1 MEAFMPRDV
10 KRPAEA
16 ESRPSSFSSLLLG
29 WTQQGIDSFL
39 ATQRILADFAT
50 RRSTG
55 MLESLREGASDSKNS
70 PIAILTELAVE
81 GTANLTE
88 AQRVLLNLV
97 EQENGIVMG
106 GVIERVGGS
115 AAAVT
120 LAKRLRRGIDTLVEM
135 QQEFLTIAGKHAQE
149 RLKKGTAIDGAC
161 LVDAARES
169 MDNLV
174 KAQKK
179 LMDIVV
185 QEEPKSKGRE
195 SDEGKKTEVF
205 ELVREAAASFIDA
218 QKSLLDLAGQEV
230 NVNLQAVTR
239 AAEMAKVLQV
249 NPFPAI
255 SGDGLKDFVAAE
267 KEVFDSFLKPKGA
280 GKGQAKAKSN
290 AQRPSGRRRTMAA
303 EAVSGA

>member
-1 MEAFMPRDV
+1 
-10 KRPAEA
+10 
-16 ESRPSSFSSLLLG
+16 
-29 WTQQGIDSFL
+29 
-39 ATQRILADFAT
+39 
-50 RRSTG
+50 

-115 AAAVT
+115 AAAVA

-185 QEEPKSKGRE
+185 QEEPKSRGRE
-195 SDEGKKTEVF
+195 ADEKKTEVF
-205 ELVREAAASFIDA
+205 ELVREAAASVIDA

-239 AAEMAKVLQV
+239 AAEMTKVLQL

-267 KEVFDSFLKPKGA
+267 KEVFDSFLKPKAA

-290 AQRPSGRRRTMAA
+290 AQRPGGRRRSVVA
-303 EAVSGA
+303 EAAASV